1 MEETRGRKDGKRGE
15 RAEARRKNNTA
26 GEKTQQEDDFEE
38 TYLHMLAGHEWVEHE
53 DDMMR
58 TPRSACLG
66 KQRQRHNMRKR
77 ENEKWAQLGVVVRN
91 HFLSELPQTLESEFS
106 ESVPGDRLPGG
117 IANIASFLGRHQ
129 AGWRQPPLGAG
140 LLEVTVRVAPT
151 SEAGAASS
159 AIRRKTWHRRRRWGC
174 SGQPELAIHVV
185 TREEH
190 DALAAAVHR
199 LAASVMWAR
208 GRIVEQTGAF
218 AEPAGGA
225 QPPEIAMHSAST
237 EPDFLA
243 KVGLLGAK
251 SLLVKP
257 SLLGLLRKGQR

>member
-1 MEETRGRKDGKRGE
+1 M
-15 RAEARRKNNTA
+15 
-26 GEKTQQEDDFEE
+26 
-38 TYLHMLAGHEWVEHE
+38 
-53 DDMMR
+53 
-58 TPRSACLG
+58 
-66 KQRQRHNMRKR
+66 
-77 ENEKWAQLGVVVRN
+77 VVRN
-91 HFLSELPQTLESEFS
+91 HFFSELPQTLGSEFS
-106 ESVPGDRLPGG
+106 ESVPGGRLPGG
-117 IANIASFLGRHQ
+117 TVNIASFLGRHQ
-129 AGWRQPPLGAG
+129 PGWRQPPLGAG

-159 AIRRKTWHRRRRWGC
+159 AIRREEVASTSQVGMQRPAK
-174 SGQPELAIHVV
+174 QPELAIHVV

-190 DALAAAVHR
+190 DALAAAVRR

-237 EPDFLA
+237 EPDLLA
-243 KVGLLGAK
+243 KVGLLGAR

-257 SLLGLLRKGQR
+257 RLLGLLRKGQRKPPQQ